1 MIVEGSD
8 RVSANT
14 YVAKRLWR
22 WCREVIA
29 GLAGVAVSLVGASSV
44 VANMANGGDF
54 DSVEPNPASLVVTP
68 VHGGHLV
75 GVEGDRGRVQLTD
88 PKVVDGLH
96 PGEAAYFGLA
106 LSLRHAEGRAARA
119 SVIPEVDLAGT
130 TDLTY
135 EVRAV
140 ADATQCRDQWPAGHV
155 VVSQRNIT
163 DAALDTFLLSGD
175 SPSLPLC
182 IRVVHAKDAGDVET
196 GSVVWRFVVS
206 EG

>member
-1 MIVEGSD
+1 
-8 RVSANT
+8 VSANT

-22 WCREVIA
+22 WCREVVA

-44 VANMANGGDF
+44 VANMTEGVGF
-54 DSVEPNPASLVVTP
+54 DSVEPNAAVLVVAP
-68 VHGGHLV
+68 VNGGHLV
-75 GVEGDRGRVQLTD
+75 QVEEDRNQAQLTD
-88 PKVVDGLH
+88 SEVVDGLH
-96 PGEAAYFGLA
+96 PGEAAYFGLT

-130 TDLTY
+130 ADLSY

-140 ADATQCRDQWPAGHV
+140 ADATQCRERWSDGHM
-155 VVSQRNIT
+155 VVSRRNIT
-163 DAALDTFLLSGD
+163 EAALDSFLLSGD
-175 SPSLPLC
+175 GPSLPLC
-182 IRVVHAKDAGDVET
+182 IRVAHAKGASDVET

>member
-1 MIVEGSD
+1 MREVTE
-8 RVSANT
+8 VSANT

-22 WCREVIA
+22 WCREVVA

-44 VANMANGGDF
+44 VANMANGGGY
-54 DSVEPNPASLVVTP
+54 DSVERNAASLVVTP
-68 VHGGHLV
+68 VHGGQLV
-75 GVEGDRGRVQLTD
+75 EVEGDHDRVQLTD
-88 PKVVDGLH
+88 SKVVDGLH

-106 LSLRHAEGRAARA
+106 LSLRDAQGRAARA

-140 ADATQCRDQWPAGHV
+140 VDATQCRDQWLVGHV

-163 DAALDTFLLSGD
+163 STALNSFVLSGD

-182 IRVVHAKDAGDVET
+182 IRVVHAKNSSEVET